1 MGRSSLYHYYADKE
15 ALLTDMLSELLGQER
30 ELFRACLRSGGTPLA
45 RLESLSRA
53 CAALLP
59 EWAEFGRMI
68 LDLRLQGASRLRSFF
83 RGLRRELAAVIAEG
97 QRDGSIAAQPD
108 AGVLASIVIAAIDGL
123 LLQYFVDSRALPE
136 PEALADALVD
146 AMHRMVRA

>member
-15 ALLTDMLSELLGQER
+15 ALLSDMLNELLGQER
-30 ELFRACLRSGGTPLA
+30 ELFRVCLRSKGAPLA

-53 CAALLP
+53 CAALFP

-68 LDLRLQGASRLRSFF
+68 LDLRMEGASRLRSYF

-97 QRDGSIAAQPD
+97 QRDGSVVAQPD
-108 AGVLASIVIAAIDGL
+108 AGVLSSIVIGAIDGL
-123 LLQYFVDSRALPE
+123 LLQYFVDSRGFPE
-136 PEALADALVD
+136 PDVLADALVD